1 MPLKL
6 RKKYIIRH
14 ATQEVQGLFTAID
27 FKVDISTQE
36 KINDVNEL
44 QLNDIAQVQL
54 KTSQPIVFDSY
65 YKNKVMGLLIFVDP
79 FTFETIGAGMIL

>member
-1 MPLKL
+1 MQL
-6 RKKYIIRH
+6 RKKYIVRH

-36 KINDVNEL
+36 RITDVNEL

-54 KTSQPIVFDSY
+54 KTSQPLIYESY
-65 YKNKVMGLLIFVDP
+65 YKNKVTGSLIFVDP
-79 FTFETIGAGMIL
+79 FSFETVGAGMII